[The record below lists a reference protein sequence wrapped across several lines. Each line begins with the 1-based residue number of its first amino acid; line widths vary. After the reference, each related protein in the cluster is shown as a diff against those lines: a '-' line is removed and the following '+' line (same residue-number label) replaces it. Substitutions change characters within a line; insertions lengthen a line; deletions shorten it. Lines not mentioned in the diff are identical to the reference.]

1 MPPRCLEFHFFFL
14 YLKFIVHKNDQCC
27 DVRFYWCF
35 LANYPFLNRFHHAIL
50 ENWKSNKAFID
61 NYKWKRFL
69 KLKIAYRHVPYFR
82 IKSDLVQCTHVYSMY
97 LQVNKN
103 VPTYN
108 VIFFLIFTDMLFAS
122 RYLFISIN
130 IARPTN
136 SVNSVNLACLCF
148 ASISTC
154 RYVLKGLKVI
164 FYYIFY

>member
-1 MPPRCLEFHFFFL
+1 MPIFSLFFFLKTLKSIFLITRAEIASEMSRISFFFL
-14 YLKFIVHKNDQCC
+14 YLKFIVHKNDKCC
-27 DVRFYWCF
+27 DVRIYWCF

-108 VIFFLIFTDMLFAS
+108 VIFF
-122 RYLFISIN
+122 
-130 IARPTN
+130 
-136 SVNSVNLACLCF
+136 
-148 ASISTC
+148 
-154 RYVLKGLKVI
+154 
-164 FYYIFY
+164 